1 MTRILLFGGSFDPLH
16 HGHLIIGRHVAE
28 ALGVPRVVLMP
39 SGQPPHKPGRTVAS
53 VAERVAMC
61 ELVAAENPLF
71 AVDPWEAE
79 QSGPSYTLNTIR
91 HVRDIYGPEV
101 QLLWLVGLDSLN
113 ELHTW
118 YRAQELVAACQIVTA
133 LRPGTAPPDERAL
146 TGHFGSAAAAQLL
159 RHVVPGLQIDISSTQ
174 IRARLA
180 AGRDIRY
187 LVPPAVGAYIQARG
201 LYRRA

>member
-16 HGHLIIGRHVAE
+16 HGHVIIGRHVAE
-28 ALGVPRVVLMP
+28 TLGVPRVVLMP
-39 SGQPPHKPGRTVAS
+39 SGQPPHKPGRTIAS

-61 ELVAAENPLF
+61 ALVAAEDPF
-71 AVDPWEAE
+71 FVVDPWEAE

-91 HVRDIYGPEV
+91 HAQEMYGPEV
-101 QLLWLVGLDSLN
+101 QLLWLVGLDSLH

-133 LRPGTAPPDERAL
+133 LRPGLAPPDERAL
-146 TGHFGSAAAAQLL
+146 AGYFGATAAAQLL

-174 IRARLA
+174 IRTRVA

-187 LVPPAVGAYIQARG
+187 LVPPAIGAYIRTRG
-201 LYRRA
+201 LYQRA